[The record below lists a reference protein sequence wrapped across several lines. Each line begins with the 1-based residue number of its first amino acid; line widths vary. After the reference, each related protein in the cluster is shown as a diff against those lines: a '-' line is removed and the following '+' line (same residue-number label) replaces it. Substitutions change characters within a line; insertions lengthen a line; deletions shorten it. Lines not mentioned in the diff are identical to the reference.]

1 MLPTIWYEMKWA
13 RATSQSINGPLDR
26 TMVGKVSLILT
37 YFRHSLH
44 LLLPFSLWPP
54 FSFLPWQVS
63 FKVATLGE
71 SLIGATGRGTEIGR
85 GTGTGAAN
93 YQLATANSRLS
104 ADTWISRTQKPKETA
119 ALTGRIKSYPL
130 HTRIEITKKAPNK
143 KATSH

>member
-1 MLPTIWYEMKWA
+1 MKYA
-13 RATSQSINGPLDR
+13 AAA
-26 TMVGKVSLILT
+26 LIGSTFMRL
-37 YFRHSLH
+37 
-44 LLLPFSLWPP
+44 
-54 FSFLPWQVS
+54 
-63 FKVATLGE
+63 
-71 SLIGATGRGTEIGR
+71 GATGRGTEIGR

-130 HTRIEITKKAPNK
+130 HTRSEITKKAPNK